1 MTNVRRRLL
10 TMIDMVDHRLS
21 GLGLIPR
28 ASFDD
33 FEGRSHRALYAG
45 RLSRHLPQ
53 FATDCIGM
61 TPFFPSS
68 RNIGHDATKP
78 LPLPDDYLD
87 VYQSEDVF
95 EHIEYDT
102 LFAVFDDIHRVLKPG
117 GTFRLSL
124 PDYGFDGYSARTR
137 RDAGGGFQFDP
148 GGGGAFANGKVT
160 GGGHLWF
167 PTYDLVKALFDRSAF
182 ARAGTVDFLHYTAPD
197 GAFVMKPIDFSI
209 GYVQRVPG
217 NDARVAGRPRPISI
231 VVDARKDG

>member
-1 MTNVRRRLL
+1 MTSMRRKLL
-10 TMIDMVDHRLS
+10 TVIDKTDSRL
-21 GLGLIPR
+21 GELGLTRR

-33 FEGRSHRALYAG
+33 FKGRSLKALYAG

-53 FATDCIGM
+53 WSTDYIGM

-87 VYQSEDVF
+87 LYQSEDVF
-95 EHIEYDT
+95 EHIEYDK
-102 LFAVFDDIHRVLKPG
+102 LFAVFDEIHRVLKPG

-124 PDYGFDGYSARTR
+124 PDYGFDGYSTRTK
-137 RDAGGGFQFDP
+137 RDADGAFQFDP
-148 GGGGAFANGKVT
+148 GGGGGFENGKVVD
-160 GGGHLWF
+160 GGHLWF

-182 ARAGTVDFLHYTAPD
+182 ARKGTVDFLHYTAPD
-197 GAFVMKPIDFSI
+197 GTFVMKPIDFRI

-217 NDARVAGRPRPISI
+217 NDNRVADRPRPISI